1 MRYLSRSSWS
11 ALSLGGLA
19 LLANTAVQAA
29 SPQAFARHYQPV
41 APVVGQQAQVVYY
54 RLDTPGAA
62 AGAAHLYVGQQ
73 LHASLL
79 PGGYSVFCLA
89 PGRHVLGA
97 YLDDAPFYAGKHSEL
112 FAAELKAAKTY
123 FVKVREHG
131 GNAPISVARAEAEK
145 ELVGHRE
152 QVHVISRATHAQRC
166 REP

>member
-1 MRYLSRSSWS
+1 MRYLSRNVWG
-11 ALSLGGLA
+11 ALGLGGLA
-19 LLANTAVQAA
+19 LLVDTPVQAS

-41 APVVGQQAQVVYY
+41 APIAGQQARVVYY
-54 RLDTPGAA
+54 RLDTPGTA

-112 FAAELKAAKTY
+112 FAAELKAGRTY

-131 GNAPISVARAEAEK
+131 GNAPIGVARSEAER

-152 QVHVISRATHAQRC
+152 QVHVISRATHVQRC